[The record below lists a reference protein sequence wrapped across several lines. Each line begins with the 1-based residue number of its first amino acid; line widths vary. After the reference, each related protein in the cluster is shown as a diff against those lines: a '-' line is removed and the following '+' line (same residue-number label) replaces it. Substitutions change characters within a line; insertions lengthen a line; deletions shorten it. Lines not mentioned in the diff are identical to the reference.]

1 MGSVDRRALR
11 EGVTVERCVYC
22 GTPLHPSQTVACTK
36 HNDLPALDP
45 GLSMSKY
52 HLWWLERY
60 TRDEILVLARSL
72 TT

>member
-22 GTPLHPSQTVACTK
+22 GTPLHPSQVVACTE
-36 HNDLPALDP
+36 HNDLPALDAE
-45 GLSMSKY
+45 LAMSKY
-52 HLWWLERY
+52 HRWWLERY
-60 TRDEILVLARSL
+60 TLDEIRVLARSL